1 MTMMHRLLPLLVFL
15 PVTYALST
23 PSSRATESIPSI
35 DDLPPLTRTILP
47 IPSSQCSDT
56 ISYLQKTTN
65 TRLVGLRELQ
75 LACASWE
82 ESFQSNLGVESAI
95 DKISTVSP
103 QTQLVRWNVTWVP
116 PTSAWLEVL
125 GNAWPGVEVAP
136 TSYNHLS
143 GKVSTF
149 SWNAVFCTFT
159 DAFVTGK
166 LRIPLACIQGTSEL
180 TLGATTTDKK
190 LVVSISEDL
199 DYAQD
204 LQRGVLLNRRCAAD
218 LRVFLETG
226 RRMKAN
232 NQNEDWDDTVAKA
245 LPWSSV
251 PGSNS
256 LDVDAIEE
264 GDGPVIV
271 FLGIVALVLL
281 GFANIIGPQLI
292 GQSLFGPPNYV
303 VRPEDLNSIY

>member
-1 MTMMHRLLPLLVFL
+1 
-15 PVTYALST
+15 
-23 PSSRATESIPSI
+23 
-35 DDLPPLTRTILP
+35 
-47 IPSSQCSDT
+47 
-56 ISYLQKTTN
+56 
-65 TRLVGLRELQ
+65 
-75 LACASWE
+75 
-82 ESFQSNLGVESAI
+82 LGVESTI
-95 DKISTVSP
+95 DKIATVSP

-125 GNAWPGVEVAP
+125 GNVWPGVDVVP

-149 SWNAVFCTFT
+149 SWNAVFRTFS
-159 DAFVTGK
+159 DAFATGK
-166 LRIPLACIQGTSEL
+166 LRVPLACIQGTSEL
-180 TLGATTTDKK
+180 TLSASSTTDKK

-226 RRMKAN
+226 RRMNKAN
-232 NQNEDWDDTVAKA
+232 NKNEDWDDIVAKA

-251 PGSNS
+251 PGSNP

-264 GDGPVIV
+264 GDGPAII
-271 FLGIVALVLL
+271 FLGIVAVVLL
-281 GFANIIGPQLI
+281 GFANVIGPQLI
-292 GQSLFGPPNYV
+292 GQSLFGPPNYI